1 MKCFLSSL
9 HRQQSGNWTL
19 LTGRHR
25 HKRCPIAQKF
35 ILQLMAQRGPM
46 GERLHTFQLWNKMQF
61 PNWKY
66 SLALNQKGTIRI
78 AKKYCMGFR
87 KICIRNGGL
96 DRLLWVNEFS
106 LLLLQTLTRY
116 KKFMKWLSGYVTW
129 KDVPDSSY
137 FKGEKYSE
145 FQSEFVLVYL
155 APLCSCV
162 GIVL

>member
-1 MKCFLSSL
+1 MKRFLPSL

-35 ILQLMAQRGPM
+35 ILQLMAWRGPM

-61 PNWKY
+61 PTWKY

-87 KICIRNGGL
+87 KIFIRNGGL
-96 DRLLWVNEFS
+96 DRLLWVNECS

-116 KKFMKWLSGYVTW
+116 KQFMKRLSGYVTW
-129 KDVPDSSY
+129 KDPALKERNILNSSLNL
-137 FKGEKYSE
+137 FLST
-145 FQSEFVLVYL
+145 
-155 APLCSCV
+155 
-162 GIVL
+162 